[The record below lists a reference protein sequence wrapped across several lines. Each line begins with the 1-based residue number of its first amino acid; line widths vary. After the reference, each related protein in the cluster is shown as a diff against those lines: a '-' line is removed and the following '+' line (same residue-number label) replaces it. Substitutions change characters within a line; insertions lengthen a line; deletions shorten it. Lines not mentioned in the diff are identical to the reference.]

1 MNNYTWNYIQ
11 NHPQETKRLL
21 GINYEQLQSLIESL
35 KLIEKREKE
44 EQEKQQIRI
53 VIGRRKIR

>member
-1 MNNYTWNYIQ
+1 MDNYTWNYIQ